1 MSYEGAEPF
10 DLSKTFVHLG
20 LGASTVELPGFKFSA
35 DYLRKYLV
43 RFVKD
48 RDEGRLVGM
57 LPMQKTWTH
66 WEQHV
71 HGDELVVVLTGR
83 CDVVQELADGS
94 LHRLG
99 LGPGEAMIN
108 PRGVWHTTDVH
119 EPGSQLFIAAGRQT
133 VYRPRE

>member
-20 LGASTVELPGFKFSA
+20 LGASAVDLPGFKFTP
-35 DYLRKYLV
+35 DVLRQYLV

-48 RDEGRLVGM
+48 RDEGRLVGVV
-57 LPMQKTWTH
+57 PMRKTWTH

-71 HGDELVVVLTGR
+71 HGDEVVVLLTGR
-83 CDVVQELADGS
+83 CEVIQELADGR
-94 LHRLG
+94 LHTLS

-119 EPGSQLFIAAGRQT
+119 DPGSQLFIAAGRQT
-133 VYRPRE
+133 IYRPRE